1 MSMKIVCGLS
11 AGALALAAATSHAQS
26 ADKFYVAADGG
37 AAFQDQTSIRNGNG
51 FASVGD
57 VKFNTGFRAG
67 LVLGCNWCP
76 SFATELDASVV
87 RNSINTI
94 GSDDLSAFGARA
106 DLTEIPLLANAIY
119 TVPIKG
125 PWKPY
130 IGFGLGAAIS
140 RFDSA
145 NIPLSYYSGG
155 DPHYRDTDVPFAYQA
170 VVGLKYSVIK
180 NVDLG
185 IAYKFTGTTDH
196 GWTDNGIN
204 FQTGGTMT
212 HSILATVTWRF

>member
-11 AGALALAAATSHAQS
+11 AGALALAVATSHAQP

-37 AAFQDQTSIRNGNG
+37 AAFQEQTSIRNGNS
-51 FASVGD
+51 FASGGD
-57 VKFNTGFRAG
+57 VKFNTGFRSG
-67 LVLGCNWCP
+67 LVLGYNWCR

-87 RNSINTI
+87 HNSINTI
-94 GSDDLSAFGARA
+94 GGDNLSAFGARA

-170 VVGLKYSVIK
+170 VVGVKYSVLK
-180 NVDLG
+180 SVDLG
-185 IAYKFTGTTDH
+185 IAYKFIGTTGH
-196 GWTDNGIN
+196 SWNDNNIT
-204 FQTGGTMT
+204 FQTEGTMT